1 MTETNTPVRD
11 EDSEDIGIFLRPL
24 KVDEEVL
31 YCLAHSFSTVYQ
43 QLAQTQDDSLFCPTP
58 VTYLPTGLEN
68 GRYLAV
74 DVGTTT
80 LRIAFIELLGDSAE
94 DDLLPEGDNDRSN
107 TVIRKAQLPRVR
119 RTLEKAW
126 RIEEHLQ
133 QDQAHELF
141 LWIGN
146 CIAEVVKDDLAA
158 GLGGR
163 NCPNYIETGITFS
176 LPIKYV
182 EITQHQFPFCLF
194 LASASFSSI
203 MY

>member
-1 MTETNTPVRD
+1 MSGTNTSLRD
-11 EDSEDIGIFLRPL
+11 EDSEDIGTFLQPL
-24 KVDEEVL
+24 KVDEAVL
-31 YCLAHSFSTVYQ
+31 YHLAHSFSTVYK
-43 QLAQTQDDSLFCPTP
+43 QLSQTQDDSLFCPTP
-58 VTYLPTGLEN
+58 VTYLPTGLES

-94 DDLLPEGDNDRSN
+94 DDLPPEGKNDRTN

-163 NCPNYIETGITFS
+163 NSPNYIETGITFS

-182 EITQHQFPFCLF
+182 R
-194 LASASFSSI
+194 
-203 MY
+203 